1 MKDVV
6 HQSLK
11 GLRRVAEAKGH
22 SEVLIEAKGSD
33 DRRFGDVRG
42 MNGDLVVAFH

>member
-6 HQSLK
+6 HQSLE
-11 GLRRVAEAKGH
+11 GLSRVAEAKGH
-22 SEVLIEAKGSD
+22 GEVLIEAKGSD
-33 DRRFGDVRG
+33 DHYFGDVRG